1 MEMEIEMEADDT
13 IAATALLKDTSPRV
27 RTAIKSSDVVVMCSS
42 LVRNGDKTNQRRRK
56 RRQQISFGTVHV
68 VQFWPQ
74 LGDHPFVSSG
84 CPIALG
90 EPILNDG
97 GENSTNQTN
106 YAPYT
111 AVVDMESYEQRRPSH
126 QRRRSHQLRIPP
138 EERRDILLTMGH
150 SPREIARQ
158 IRNIHLLRETMRP
171 STLPQQRQLETYYSA
186 LMRSASGTCNYK
198 IQTI

>member
-1 MEMEIEMEADDT
+1 MEMEIEVDDT
-13 IAATALLKDTSPRV
+13 TTRTTLAKDTSRHAC
-27 RTAIKSSDVVVMCSS
+27 TTKKSSGDVMMCSS
-42 LVRNGDKTNQRRRK
+42 LIKWKSDMAIKRRRP

-90 EPILNDG
+90 EPIMDDG
-97 GENSTNQTN
+97 GININEKNGAS
-106 YAPYT
+106 YT
-111 AVVDMESYEQRRPSH
+111 TVVDLESYEQRRPSH
-126 QRRRSHQLRIPP
+126 QRRSSHQLRIPP
-138 EERRDILLTMGH
+138 EERRDMLLTMGH

-158 IRNIHLLRETMRP
+158 IRKIHRLRETMRP
-171 STLPQQRQLETYYSA
+171 LILRQRQLDVYYSA
-186 LMRSASGTCNYK
+186 LVRSAGGTCNYK